1 MFAKHWQPYSQ
12 LLKWCLGVGIADKVL
27 WMKKNPALRKKISK
41 TLGTVLNFS
50 IFLTEK
56 EISNSS
62 ELGSG
67 QAKYEGKLSGII
79 WVIKVYLKYH

>member
-1 MFAKHWQPYSQ
+1 
-12 LLKWCLGVGIADKVL
+12 
-27 WMKKNPALRKKISK
+27 MKKKTALRKKISK
-41 TLGTVLNFS
+41 TLGTVLNVS

-67 QAKYEGKLSGII
+67 QVKYEGKLSGII
-79 WVIKVYLKYH
+79 

>member
-1 MFAKHWQPYSQ
+1 MFGCGDSWQS
-12 LLKWCLGVGIADKVL
+12 L
-27 WMKKNPALRKKISK
+27 MNEKKTALRKKISK
-41 TLGTVLNFS
+41 TLGTVLNAS

-67 QAKYEGKLSGII
+67 QVKYEGKLSGII
-79 WVIKVYLKYH
+79 WVIKVYLKYHLKRCVSFYSKKC